1 LLLQNGQYNGHLQP
15 GVDYCT
21 VGLVLWHNG
30 TNKSDA
36 VMVRKRNHYQILGLE
51 TDVTAQEI
59 KRAYRRLAKTQHPD
73 AQASRDSDAHEEA
86 TEEMMRLNEAY
97 ETLMDKSKR
106 AEYDRR
112 IGLGK
117 LGTGGKRA
125 VFTSF
130 DEDAAREKFLRTVF
144 HPARS
149 AIVRVLGGYKRQ
161 LRELSADPY
170 DDALLEKFQQ
180 YMEKLEDALRQGSNS
195 LTRSEAPRSLQASV
209 QMMRYAIAQAADGLE
224 ELGYF
229 CNNYDYSHLS
239 LAESL
244 FRIAT
249 DLLRQA
255 LDLSR
260 GG

>member
-1 LLLQNGQYNGHLQP
+1 
-15 GVDYCT
+15 
-21 VGLVLWHNG
+21 
-30 TNKSDA
+30 
-36 VMVRKRNHYQILGLE
+36 MVRKRNHYQILGIE
-51 TDVTAQEI
+51 ADVTSQEI
-59 KRAYRRLAKTQHPD
+59 KRAYRRLAKIQHPD
-73 AQASRDSDAHEEA
+73 AQASRGSDAHEAA

-112 IGLGK
+112 IGVGK
-117 LGTGGKRA
+117 TGTGGKRTQ
-125 VFTSF
+125 FTSF
-130 DEDAAREKFLRTVF
+130 HEDAAREKFLRTVF

-149 AIVRVLGGYKRQ
+149 AIVRALGGYKRQ

-170 DDALLEKFQQ
+170 DDLLVEQFQR
-180 YMEKLEDALRQGSNS
+180 YLEKLEDALRQGSNE
-195 LTRSEAPRSLQASV
+195 LTKNEAPRSLQAAV
-209 QMMRYAIAQAADGLE
+209 QTMRYAIAHAADGLE

-229 CNNYDYSHLS
+229 CSNYDYSHLS
-239 LAESL
+239 MAESL

-249 DLLRQA
+249 DQLRQS